1 MYGRNI
7 IIGTLTAVIILLGA
21 GYEQGWAEAGKKI
34 EPAKIAVV
42 SVRRILENSKTNA
55 LWEEKIRAESEKIRA
70 ELDKLSKEL
79 QAIEADMATRKVGS
93 SDYLK
98 LMREGTEKQAVLEA
112 IDKFYQQEL
121 SLKQQQQIEE
131 LYQGIIAAVA
141 KVAKEKGA
149 DLVIA
154 KEEFQFPS
162 VSLRELTLVIQ
173 TSKVLYNAEHIDIT
187 NDVLTILD
195 GAK

>member
-1 MYGRNI
+1 MKVRNI
-7 IIGTLTAVIILLGA
+7 VIVTLAVAAISLGL
-21 GYEQGWAEAGKKI
+21 GYEQGWAKAKEEIK
-34 EPAKIAVV
+34 PARIAVV

-55 LWEEKIRAESEKIRA
+55 RWETEARAESGEIRA

-98 LMREGTEKQAVLEA
+98 LMREGTEKQAILEA
-112 IDKFYQQEL
+112 KEKFYQQKL
-121 SLKQQQQIEE
+121 TLNQQQQIEQ
-131 LYQGIIAAVA
+131 LYQDIIAAVA
-141 KVAKEKGA
+141 SVAKDKGA

-162 VSLRELTLVIQ
+162 TSLRELTLVIQ
-173 TSKVLYNAEHIDIT
+173 TSKVLYNAEELDIT
-187 NDVLTILD
+187 NDVLALLD
-195 GAK
+195 KEQ